1 MSDQERS
8 ALILAA
14 PSSGSGKTVITLA
27 ILRALTN
34 ASLSVGS
41 FKAGPDY
48 IDPKYH
54 AAATGAD
61 CFNLDPWAMTAE
73 QLDGVVTAGMKNKQ
87 YAIVEGVMGL
97 FDGVIGGG
105 GSTADLAAS
114 MDWPVILIIDCK
126 GMSQSVGAIL
136 RGFMMQ
142 RSDVKI
148 AGVVLN
154 RVGSVKHERLLC
166 SALSDLDCPVVGVI
180 PRNVSLELPSRHLG
194 LVQAEESED
203 INDFLEKAAWVIEQN
218 LDLDLL
224 LELAAGKIP
233 KAENLS
239 CWSKPGDVIAVAKDK
254 AFAFS
259 YAHVLEQ
266 WLVEG
271 AQIEFFSPLN
281 DEAPVSSADYI
292 YLPGGYPELHGKT
305 LARDGNWKSALKSAA
320 KNDVPIYGEC
330 GGYMTLGE
338 RIFDREGV
346 AHEMAGLLPI
356 TSSFAEPKLHLGYR
370 KITGSLRESVRGH
383 EFHFAET
390 KENKSE
396 NSLYE
401 ARDSEDKELGSYGA
415 RVGTTSGSFLHLIAE
430 H

>member
-1 MSDQERS
+1 MTDQDRS

-41 FKAGPDY
+41 FKVGPDY

-54 AAATGAD
+54 AASTGAD

-73 QLDGVVTAGMKNKQ
+73 QLDRVVTAGMKNKQ

-114 MDWPVILIIDCK
+114 MDWPVVLIIDCK

-142 RSDVKI
+142 RADVKI
-148 AGVVLN
+148 NGVILH
-154 RVGSVKHERLLC
+154 RVGSVKHERVLR
-166 SALSDLDCPVVGVI
+166 SALTDLDCPVVGVI

-194 LVQAEESED
+194 LVQAEESQDLEK
-203 INDFLEKAAWVIEQN
+203 FLDKAAWVIEQN

-224 LELAAGKIP
+224 LELATGKIP
-233 KAENLS
+233 KAEKLS
-239 CWSKPGDVIAVAKDK
+239 CWSKPGDMIAVAKDK

-266 WLVEG
+266 WLEEG
-271 AQIEFFSPLN
+271 AQIEFFSPLK
-281 DEAPVSSADYI
+281 DEAPISSADYI
-292 YLPGGYPELHGKT
+292 YLPGGYPELHGEI
-305 LARDGNWKSALKSAA
+305 LAQNSTWKSALVNAA

-330 GGYMTLGE
+330 GGYMALGE
-338 RIFDREGV
+338 QIFDREGIPHV
-346 AHEMAGLLPI
+346 MADLLPVI
-356 TSSFAEPKLHLGYR
+356 TSFAKPKLHLGYR
-370 KITGSLRESVRGH
+370 KMTGSLGSQYKGH

-390 KENKSE
+390 LHNKSE
-396 NSLYE
+396 NGLYE
-401 ARDSEDKELGSYGA
+401 ASDSEDKDLGRYGS
-415 RVGTTSGSFLHLIAE
+415 RVGTVSGSFLHLIAE